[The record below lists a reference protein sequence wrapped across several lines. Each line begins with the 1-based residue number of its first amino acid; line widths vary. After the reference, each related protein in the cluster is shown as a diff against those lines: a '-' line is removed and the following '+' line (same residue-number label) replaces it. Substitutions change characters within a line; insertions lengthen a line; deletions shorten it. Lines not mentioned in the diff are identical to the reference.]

1 MMVIFLFH
9 SFYNLLCMDR
19 FPFGTDLMT
28 LYEEMN
34 LFLCTVRLVKLVV
47 GITVII
53 FQKLDH
59 VNKKRE
65 LGTCAIKNTVVAC
78 IACGLKHTAFTVHP

>member
-1 MMVIFLFH
+1 VDDGCIFIMYLIVLRLEGTFMMVIFLFH

-53 FQKLDH
+53 F
-59 VNKKRE
+59 
-65 LGTCAIKNTVVAC
+65 
-78 IACGLKHTAFTVHP
+78 